1 VAFSGNEIIL
11 YDGAILKPLPAGTL
25 LESMTYNFSDGSS
38 ISLVGTATELHN
50 LHLS

>member
-1 VAFSGNEIIL
+1 
-11 YDGAILKPLPAGTL
+11 
-25 LESMTYNFSDGSS
+25 MTYNFSDGSS